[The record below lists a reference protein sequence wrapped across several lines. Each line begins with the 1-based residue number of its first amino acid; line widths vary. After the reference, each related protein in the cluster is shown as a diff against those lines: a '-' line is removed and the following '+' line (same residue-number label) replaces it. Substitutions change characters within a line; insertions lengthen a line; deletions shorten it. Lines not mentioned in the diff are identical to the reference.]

1 MSYDKIVTSE
11 WRYRKLSMTADDGIV
26 IVIGSAYEDEILWR
40 SRYSIG
46 NVLEDLRS
54 RSGYLALEY

>member
-1 MSYDKIVTSE
+1 MTSE

-26 IVIGSAYEDEILWR
+26 IVIGSAYENEILWR
-40 SRYSIG
+40 SRYCIG
-46 NVLEDLRS
+46 NVLEDVRS